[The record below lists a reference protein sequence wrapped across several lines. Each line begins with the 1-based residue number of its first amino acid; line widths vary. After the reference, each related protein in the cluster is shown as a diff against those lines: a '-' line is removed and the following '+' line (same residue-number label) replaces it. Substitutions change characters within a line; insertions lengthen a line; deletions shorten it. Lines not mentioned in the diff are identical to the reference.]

1 MLAHTSGLRANFML
15 AILGFLGATVL
26 SFRFNMFILLPAILL
41 GWTLVL
47 VDGLVNG
54 NSGALI
60 ALQMAA
66 AAVVLQLGYLAGIV
80 MKWALLASRASSWSE
95 KPAAVPAD
103 RLF

>member
-1 MLAHTSGLRANFML
+1 ML

-47 VDGLVNG
+47 VSGLANG
-54 NSGALI
+54 NSGASI

-66 AAVVLQLGYLAGIV
+66 AAVVLQLGYLSGIV
-80 MKWALLASRASSWSE
+80 VKWALLASRASTWSE
-95 KPAAVPAD
+95 KPAAVPD